1 MLVLSRKI
9 GQRIAI
15 GGGIVI
21 TVVTA
26 RGSQVRLGIE
36 APRDVA
42 ILREELAPPLSDA
55 EATAR
60 PACASRPG
68 LGSTGRRSR

>member
-21 TVVTA
+21 TVVAA
-26 RGSQVRLGIE
+26 RGSQVRIGVE
-36 APRDVA
+36 APRDVVV
-42 ILREELAPPLSDA
+42 LRDELTAPRDA
-55 EATAR
+55 LTASAAR
-60 PACASRPG
+60 PEVPVPAH
-68 LGSTGRRSR
+68 RRSR